1 MDPEIRFGCFSFP
14 LEADLIQHFFLSVE
28 YLQNVGQSKADAGER
43 DSLRPVGAFAV
54 RHTVG
59 AALARRC
66 HILVAAL
73 LDVCAMEIDVDKMVL
88 LL

>member
-1 MDPEIRFGCFSFP
+1 M
-14 LEADLIQHFFLSVE
+14 
-28 YLQNVGQSKADAGER
+28 GQSKADAGER

-66 HILVAAL
+66 HILVATL

-88 LL
+88 LLQFGHVKPTVKVPERRAEL